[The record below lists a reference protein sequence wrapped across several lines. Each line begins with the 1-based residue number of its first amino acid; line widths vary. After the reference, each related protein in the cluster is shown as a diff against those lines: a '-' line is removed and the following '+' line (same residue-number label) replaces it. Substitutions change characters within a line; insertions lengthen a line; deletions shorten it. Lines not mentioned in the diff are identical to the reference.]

1 MHARHSRIRRMK
13 MKPAPEVI
21 EREYNN
27 RALVPEYAEFFA
39 RWQRDSE
46 YVRKT
51 MQGRIDV
58 PYGPDERHRIDL
70 FPAENARGTL
80 VFIHGGYWRSLDKSM
95 FSWLAAPWTAAGI
108 NVVLPNY
115 RLVPSVRIEDIV
127 SDALAATNWL
137 FRAGPSHGISMDRV
151 VLSGHSA
158 GGHLAAA
165 IFAASR
171 EAMEFDPAAIAG
183 AVPISGI
190 FDFEPLLAHSFNAD
204 FNLDAAQVARLN
216 LDDKRPT
223 IRAPLVVAAGAAE
236 SSEFRRQSRLLA
248 DAWGTQIRALMLL
261 PSLNHFSVVDVFA
274 ERGQPLYEAGLGL
287 FA

>member
-1 MHARHSRIRRMK
+1 MK
-13 MKPAPEVI
+13 TKLAPEVL
-21 EREYNN
+21 EKEYNN
-27 RALVPEYAEFFA
+27 RALVPEHGEFFA

-51 MQGRIDV
+51 IEAKLDL

-70 FPAENARGTL
+70 FPAKDARGTL

-108 NVVLPNY
+108 NVAMPNY
-115 RLVPSVRIEDIV
+115 RLCPNVLIEDIV

-137 FRAGPSHGISMDRV
+137 FRAGPSHGVSMERV

-165 IFAASR
+165 IFASPASS
-171 EAMEFDPAAIAG
+171 MEFDPKRVVG
-183 AVPISGI
+183 GVPISGI
-190 FDFEPLLAHSFNAD
+190 FDFEPLLSHSFNSD
-204 FNLDAAQVARLN
+204 FKLDAAQVKRLD
-216 LDDKRPT
+216 LHDKKPT
-223 IRAPLVVAAGAAE
+223 IKAPLVVAAGAAE
-236 SSEFRRQSRLLA
+236 SSEFRRQSRCLA
-248 DAWGTQIRALMLL
+248 DAWGTQVKALMLL
-261 PSLNHFSVVDVFA
+261 PSLNHFSVVDAFA
-274 ERGQPLYEAGLGL
+274 ERGQPLYEASVAL